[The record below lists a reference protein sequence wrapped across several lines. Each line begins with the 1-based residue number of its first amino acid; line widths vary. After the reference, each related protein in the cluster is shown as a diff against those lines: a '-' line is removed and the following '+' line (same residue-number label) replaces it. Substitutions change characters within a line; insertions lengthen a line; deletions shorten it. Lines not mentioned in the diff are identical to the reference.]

1 MKGMSGILNGF
12 SWGSGFSIA
21 IIVSGLIYTKFIEP
35 SLGGLLEDRKVDEK
49 IVEYFAGLKTEYGLT
64 LENVFIDGNDV
75 RLAVVQENRLDEALY
90 SREVIASA
98 FDVDGSFI
106 GNCLGKNEIFVM
118 QPKETTYLEFKCKF
132 LSSQVERI
140 ESFKLRVKPI

>member
-35 SLGGLLEDRKVDEK
+35 SLGSLLEDRKVDEK
-49 IVEYFAGLKTEYGLT
+49 TVEYFAGLKTEYGLT

-118 QPKETTYLEFKCKF
+118 QPKETTYLELKCKF
-132 LSSQVERI
+132 LPIQVERI
-140 ESFKLRVKPI
+140 ESFELRVKPI

>member
-132 LSSQVERI
+132 LPSQVEII

>member
-35 SLGGLLEDRKVDEK
+35 SLGSLLEDRKVDEK
-49 IVEYFAGLKTEYGLT
+49 TVEYFAGLKTEYGLT

-132 LSSQVERI
+132 LPSQVERI